1 MEFGVLVKGNLGLKG
16 VRGCTRARKG
26 IQRLLRLRRRR
37 EEKWNREGKRER
49 KKREGKRWIEN
60 DEHELG
66 EREMV
71 EASEI

>member
-1 MEFGVLVKGNLGLKG
+1 
-16 VRGCTRARKG
+16 VRKE

-37 EEKWNREGKRER
+37 EEKWIREGKRER
-49 KKREGKRWIEN
+49 KKREGKRWIGN
-60 DEHELG
+60 DEHEPG